1 MASAHGLIGSDA
13 SAWAEQNKYEQGT
26 THPFHREDKN
36 DMPGLAGYVAKHGAA
51 EEHTIRGMAA
61 PMACSRHARKMDTVC
76 AGQAALACDANA

>member
-1 MASAHGLIGSDA
+1 
-13 SAWAEQNKYEQGT
+13 
-26 THPFHREDKN
+26 
-36 DMPGLAGYVAKHGAA
+36 MPGLAGYVAKHGAA